1 MVVAARRLF
10 QPKGEVQ
17 VVRREAIMT
26 MCGAAGVAALLLT
39 AGCSADAAGSGGDES
54 TSATP
59 SATMTMSEGP
69 GASAT
74 GSPTEESS
82 EPSETETDDDG
93 DDDGG
98 AGGSASGRCESPE
111 LAGSLL
117 PEEGGAGAGHYEVRI
132 VLKNEAPETCTLQG
146 WPGVSFVGDGDGEQ
160 IGAAAEFD
168 RSSPHETVTLEPG
181 ASAQALV
188 RVSQAANYGDECGE
202 TPADGLR
209 VYPPGEKRSLFVQN
223 DQLELTACAD
233 IDDPLLEVQ
242 ALQPAS

>member
-1 MVVAARRLF
+1 MVVAARRSF
-10 QPKGEVQ
+10 QPKGEAQ
-17 VVRREAIMT
+17 VFEREAIMT

-39 AGCSADAAGSGGDES
+39 AGCSAGAASAGGGES
-54 TSATP
+54 ASATP
-59 SATMTMSEGP
+59 SATTTTAESQD
-69 GASAT
+69 ASAT
-74 GSPTEESS
+74 ESPTQESSEESS
-82 EPSETETDDDG
+82 EPSGTEPADDG
-93 DDDGG
+93 D
-98 AGGSASGRCESPE
+98 AGGPPSGRCQSPE
-111 LAGSLL
+111 LAGSLV
-117 PEEGGAGAGHYEVRI
+117 PVEGGGGAGHYEVWI
-132 VLKNEAPETCTLQG
+132 VLKNEASETCTLQG

-188 RVSQAANYGDECGE
+188 RVAQAANYGDECGE

>member
-59 SATMTMSEGP
+59 SATMTTSESQNP
-69 GASAT
+69 SAT
-74 GSPTEESS
+74 ESPAQESS
-82 EPSETETDDDG
+82 EPSETDDG
-93 DDDGG
+93 DDGG

-117 PEEGGAGAGHYEVRI
+117 PEEGGAGAGHYEVWI
-132 VLKNEAPETCTLQG
+132 VLKNEAPEACTLQG

-181 ASAQALV
+181 ASARALV

-209 VYPPGEKRSLFVQN
+209 VYPPGEKRSLFVRN

-242 ALQPAS
+242 ALQPAN

>member
-10 QPKGEVQ
+10 QPKGEAQ
-17 VVRREAIMT
+17 VFKREAIMT

-39 AGCSADAAGSGGDES
+39 TGCSADAAGSGGGES
-54 TSATP
+54 ASATP
-59 SATMTMSEGP
+59 SATTTTSASP
-69 GASAT
+69 DASAT
-74 GSPTEESS
+74 GSPTQESS
-82 EPSETETDDDG
+82 EPSETAG
-93 DDDGG
+93 DDSGG
-98 AGGSASGRCESPE
+98 AGSASGRCESPE
-111 LAGSLL
+111 LAGSLV
-117 PEEGGAGAGHYEVRI
+117 PDEGGAGAGHYGVWI

-168 RSSPHETVTLEPG
+168 RSSAHETVTLEPG
-181 ASAQALV
+181 TSAQALV
-188 RVSQAANYGDECGE
+188 RVAQAANYGDECGE

-223 DQLELTACAD
+223 DQLDLTACAD

>member
-10 QPKGEVQ
+10 QPKGEAQ
-17 VVRREAIMT
+17 VFKREAIMT
-26 MCGAAGVAALLLT
+26 MCGAAGVAVLLLT
-39 AGCSADAAGSGGDES
+39 AGCSADAASSGGDES
-54 TSATP
+54 ASATP
-59 SATMTMSEGP
+59 SATMSAPSESP
-69 GASAT
+69 DASAT
-74 GSPTEESS
+74 ESS
-82 EPSETETDDDG
+82 TEDSAEPSETATDDSGGSG
-93 DDDGG
+93 DS
-98 AGGSASGRCESPE
+98 GSASGRCQSPE

-117 PEEGGAGAGHYEVRI
+117 PEEGGAGAGHYEVWI
-132 VLKNEAPETCTLQG
+132 VLKNEAPQTCTLQG
-146 WPGVSFVGDGDGEQ
+146 WPGTSFVGDGDGEQ

-188 RVSQAANYGDECGE
+188 RVSNAENYGDECGQ

-233 IDDPLLEVQ
+233 IDDPLLQVQ